1 MNPHSFFSKCMCMY
15 EFFFGRAYCFQ
26 GVPAFTHS
34 ADINVLPALD
44 AWFRYSDKKREKTKY
59 SKGAFLLRD
68 GSWGAPGTQ
77 VQPADIGNRY
87 QVCVWGGRGREP
99 KACRNRT
106 QHRAYP
112 PTTPSPQ
119 PKWVKGSG
127 GDLVDLSAF
136 ARLGTLPGSPFLT
149 SPYYLSRQGALTWE
163 LSMF

>member
-1 MNPHSFFSKCMCMY
+1 MY

-87 QVCVWGGRGREP
+87 QVCGGGPGVGNPRPAE
-99 KACRNRT
+99 T
-106 QHRAYP
+106 ELSTELTH
-112 PTTPSPQ
+112 PQ
-119 PKWVKGSG
+119 PLPRSPNGSR
-127 GDLVDLSAF
+127 AQE
-136 ARLGTLPGSPFLT
+136 GTLLISLLLPV
-149 SPYYLSRQGALTWE
+149 WE
-163 LSMF
+163 LCLEALSLLLPITYPDRGLLHGS